1 VSNTRADA
9 TERHAH
15 RARWWVLGAV
25 AVMMF
30 STWAGLRF
38 HLRHQ
43 IGLRLDQI
51 RAQGLPATLEELNH
65 WYATPPPGHNAAD
78 IYLDAVAM
86 IRGPDGEQAGLVPLV
101 GVTNLPPSA
110 AAIPADMLQ
119 AMAAWLEEN
128 REASARFR
136 DATALS
142 QSRYPVDFRDGIGI
156 ATSHL
161 GQLRSGARFLAL
173 QAVYHAERG
182 DAAQTVESLTDGF
195 ALAESLAWE
204 PILVSQ
210 LFRFDCHMI
219 ALAAMERALNRT
231 QFDDDGLREL
241 GAAVP
246 DSEAPSGTQRGYVGQ
261 RCFVDSIFAMQPRE
275 IAVSFYGSSG
285 RSFDRE
291 VLLIHALRFSGLW
304 DMDRLTALD
313 FSARYIEAADHE
325 STTALDEAQR
335 LHDKVGR
342 LRFPHV
348 MTQILMS
355 HTWRFDPE
363 ARQIALARCGR
374 TAVAVERYRLA
385 HGRLPENL
393 AELVP
398 AQLETVPLDP
408 FDGRPLRY
416 KRLSPGYVV
425 YSVGF
430 DRVDD
435 GGVDDARVD
444 RYDIRRPYG
453 PDITFRV
460 ER

>member
-1 VSNTRADA
+1 MMNQSEP

-86 IRGPDGEQAGLVPLV
+86 IRGPDREQAGLVPLV

-110 AAIPADMLQ
+110 PAIPADMLQ

-142 QSRYPVDFRDGIGI
+142 QSRYPVDFRDGINI

-182 DAAQTVESLTDGF
+182 DAAQTIESLTDGF

-204 PILVSQ
+204 PILMSQ
-210 LFRFDCHMI
+210 VTRFDCHMI
-219 ALAAMERALNRT
+219 ALAAMERALNRA

-246 DSEAPSGTQRGYVGQ
+246 DSEAPSGTQRGYVSL
-261 RCFVDSIFAMQPRE
+261 RCFVDSFFMPPRE
-275 IAVSFYGSSG
+275 IAWWFSGSSG
-285 RSFDRE
+285 RSFARD
-291 VLLIHALRFSGLW
+291 VLLIHALRVSGLW
-304 DMDRLTALD
+304 DMNRLTALD

-425 YSVGF
+425 YSVGS

-435 GGVDDARVD
+435 GGVE
-444 RYDIRRPYG
+444 RYSTGRAYE